1 MRIPINS
8 TFTKEISKKFQ
19 RVFNPQT
26 TFEEIQ
32 NLQEESIMGSH
43 VDNFLNEVQN
53 KDTKNA
59 QSYEKEY
66 KMNTPKQVFIQ
77 TYIDQDFFSGKN
89 LKSKGRIIHGATN
102 MTEASRIVDT
112 KYPNID
118 KKFTTLS
125 LLEYID
131 GKCQ

>member
-1 MRIPINS
+1 
-8 TFTKEISKKFQ
+8 
-19 RVFNPQT
+19 
-26 TFEEIQ
+26 
-32 NLQEESIMGSH
+32 
-43 VDNFLNEVQN
+43 
-53 KDTKNA
+53 
-59 QSYEKEY
+59 
-66 KMNTPKQVFIQ
+66 MNTPKQVFIQ
-77 TYIDQDFFSGKN
+77 TYIDQDFFSGKS